1 MGCTR
6 ANLGNKRAKLG
17 TECAKWGPNCAK
29 LGTEC
34 AKWAW
39 SVQKGAEKCKEVHK
53 GGAPVQKRAKN
64 GAQWGSVVTNG
75 EA

>member
-17 TECAKWGPNCAK
+17 TECAKLGPNCAK

-39 SVQKGAEKCKEVHK
+39 SVQRGAEKCKE
-53 GGAPVQKRAKN
+53 VQKRAKN